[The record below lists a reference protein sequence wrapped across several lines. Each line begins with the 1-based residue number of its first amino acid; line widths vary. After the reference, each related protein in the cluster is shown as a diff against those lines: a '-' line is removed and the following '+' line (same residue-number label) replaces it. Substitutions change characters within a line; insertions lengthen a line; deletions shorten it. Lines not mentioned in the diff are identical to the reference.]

1 MRHEGSIVVGLRE
14 RSGPRRA
21 ARTQV
26 RAALW
31 GVLVLALVAGVGGCG
46 DGGGPTSTVGS
57 GSGREVTKVGVVA
70 PEEANDFGWNQE
82 GVEAAKKLAASLGV
96 EIEVAD
102 GAGYDDP
109 GPVLRQLAEDGSDL
123 LIAWASGYNAVAQQ
137 TAVELDVPVV
147 VIGAFEQGLTP
158 GLSQDLETRA
168 QQGSYLAG
176 YLAARMTKTGTLGIV
191 MSADDENWVKM
202 AGGFVAGARAA
213 EPASKLLLAQIGQA
227 GYADAAGG
235 KRVTEGVIA
244 AGADIV
250 FGMGDGSS
258 FGMIQAVE
266 TAAPPAGAD
275 KLWFID
281 VIGDKTSLDRK
292 GVYLTSVWWDYQPLL
307 ERAAAALSEGTFGTE
322 VYYLDLA
329 GGGLKLLHTPHIPD
343 ALWTELTGVQAD
355 IVAGTIDVPVTDSKA
370 AVEALIGG

>member
-1 MRHEGSIVVGLRE
+1 MVR
-14 RSGPRRA
+14 
-21 ARTQV
+21 V
-26 RAALW
+26 RARGMAVAPLAAAVAL
-31 GVLVLALVAGVGGCG
+31 LALALALAGASGCGGDSLPDTTTSSVAGRSISRIGI
-46 DGGGPTSTVGS
+46 
-57 GSGREVTKVGVVA
+57 VA

-82 GVEAAKKLAASLGV
+82 GADAARRLADSLGV

-109 GPVLRQLAEDGSDL
+109 GPVLRQLADDGSDL
-123 LIAWASGYNAVAQQ
+123 LIAWASGYNVVARQ
-137 TAVELDVPVV
+137 TAGELDVPVI
-147 VIGAFEQGLTP
+147 VIGAFEEGLAP

-168 QQGSYLAG
+168 QEGAYLAG
-176 YLAARMTKTGTLGIV
+176 FLAARMTKTGTLGIV

-213 EPASKLLLAQIGQA
+213 EPATKLLLAQVGQA

-266 TAAPPAGAD
+266 TATPPAGAD

-281 VIGDKTSLDRK
+281 VIGDKTSLDKK
-292 GVYLTSVWWDYQPLL
+292 GVYLTSVWWDYQPLF
-307 ERAAAALSEGTFGTE
+307 ERAAKALEEGTFGTQ

-329 GGGLKLLHTPHIPD
+329 GDGLKLLQTPHVPED
-343 ALWTELTGVQAD
+343 LWKEIEDVKAD
-355 IVAGTIDVPVTDSKA
+355 IIDGTVEVPVTESKTE
-370 AVEALIGG
+370 VEALIGG